1 MEEKLFNGFAF
12 SCKSIVFLQV
22 TFAFPRKTFVMEVIQ
37 GGRKTM
43 EHSTFVREWKCFVSK
58 CRVSQEKAILFW
70 ESAKA
75 FFLPPLIFF
84 SHCHAPPPPTFSAQ
98 YFSVFHVLKWK
109 GFSLF
114 SGCVWLN
121 RSSHVV
127 ASYPDNQTHLP
138 FISSLQCD
146 ALQVNKMYF
155 HLIVIKS

>member
-12 SCKSIVFLQV
+12 SCKSIVFLRE
-22 TFAFPRKTFVMEVIQ
+22 TFAFSCKTFVMEVIQ
-37 GGRKTM
+37 VGRKT
-43 EHSTFVREWKCFVSK
+43 VSVFMFLSRK
-58 CRVSQEKAILFW
+58 RYFCERVQKH
-70 ESAKA
+70 
-75 FFLPPLIFF
+75 LIFF
-84 SHCHAPPPPTFSAQ
+84 PSISYFFPSPCPPLSAP

-109 GFSLF
+109 DFSLF

-155 HLIVIKS
+155 HLIIIKS